1 MNINA
6 KTENVHSKSLYKKVD
21 EHVRA
26 SLLLLDLASDLD
38 TVVSLIEML
47 LHDEGETY
55 KLEQINVVGDGRN
68 NKLAYIKRGIFKIDV
83 YYKHL
88 SVFNTTKLS
97 YIIDTEI

>member
-1 MNINA
+1 MDIKV
-6 KTENVHSKSLYKKVD
+6 KTENVHSKSLHKKVD

-26 SLLLLDLASDLD
+26 SVTLLDLASDLD

-47 LHDEGETY
+47 LYDDAETY

-68 NKLAYIKRGIFKIDV
+68 NKLTYIKRGIFKIDV
-83 YYKHL
+83 NYKHL

-97 YIIDTEI
+97 YLIDTEI